1 MRLLSVVGV
10 GLDGLAGLAPVA
22 RAVIGQAALLAGSPR
37 LLALFPDHP
46 APRLEIQDWN
56 RELAHLA
63 NLLTTHPGPVV
74 LLATGDPL
82 FFGAGRLVLTHFP
95 PEAVTFYPALSAL
108 QLAFSRLKQP
118 WQDACLLSAHGRSLE
133 TLNQALQQRHPK
145 IAVLTDPQVHT
156 PVAIAHL
163 LKALDLSDAYA
174 LWVCEDLGSAT
185 ERVRCW
191 TPAELTQAEL
201 SPLNLVVLLAR
212 PAGVAPVTDLPILGI
227 PDACFLSFPDKPG
240 LLTKREVRLLVL
252 GELNLRPNQV
262 IWDIGA
268 GTGSV
273 AIEAGRLVP
282 SSRVFAI
289 ERTALGQRLIQQNC
303 QRLGGDPV
311 TLVSGEAPAALA
323 ALPDPDRVFIG
334 GSGGHLG
341 ALLTTIQQRLR
352 PGGVVVIA
360 LATLEHQAHV
370 QAWAEAQ
377 AWPHRWLQ
385 VNLCRSAGVGPLT
398 RWLPLNPVTVFR
410 AQYPVGSEREPE
422 PQE

>member
-1 MRLLSVVGV
+1 MRPLSVVGV
-10 GLDGLAGLAPVA
+10 GLDGPAGLTPAA
-22 RAVIGQAALLAGSPR
+22 SAVIGQATLLAGSPR
-37 LLALFPDHP
+37 LLAQFRDHP
-46 APRLEIQDWN
+46 APQFRIEDWN
-56 RELAHLA
+56 RDLERLAS
-63 NLLTTHPGPVV
+63 LLPEQRGPAV

-95 PEAVTFYPALSAL
+95 PEVVTFYPALSAL

-133 TLNQALQQRHPK
+133 TLSQALQQRHPK

-156 PVAIAHL
+156 PAAIAYL
-163 LKALDLSDAYA
+163 LETLDLSDAYA

-191 TPAELTQAEL
+191 TASELTQADL

-212 PAGVAPVTDLPILGI
+212 PAGVSPVTDLPLLGI
-227 PDACFLSFPDKPG
+227 PDACFLNFPDKPG

-252 GELNLRPNQV
+252 GELNLRPHQV

-282 SSRVFAI
+282 SSRVFAV
-289 ERTALGQRLIQQNC
+289 ERTAMGQQLIQQNC
-303 QRLGGDPV
+303 QRLGGTPV
-311 TLVSGEAPAALA
+311 TLVGGEAPGVLA

-334 GSGGHLG
+334 GSGGHLEV
-341 ALLTTIQQRLR
+341 LLSTIQRRLR

-360 LATLEHQAHV
+360 LATLEHQAQV

-377 AWPHRWLQ
+377 VWPHRWLQ

-398 RWLPLNPVTVFR
+398 RWLPLNPVMVFR
-410 AQYPVGSEREPE
+410 AQHPLEPEREP
-422 PQE
+422 QE